1 MGDIIIKEVLTRKD
15 RKDFIY
21 LPSRVHKDHKNWLPP
36 IYMDEWELYD
46 KKRNKSYQYTD
57 AILLLAYK
65 NNKLAGRIMGLVNNR
80 YNEIHNEKHGRFC
93 FMECYEDHEVFHELL
108 KKVEEWAKEKGMVKL
123 VGPLGFSDKDP
134 QGFQTEGFDTPYFMT
149 APTNL
154 PYMPKLMEMEGYVKN
169 VDLVN
174 YIAPLPKVIPEVY
187 IRTLSRVAKNPDLK
201 IVEFTSKKELKPYI
215 VPVLELM
222 NQTFAE
228 IYGFVP
234 LTDKEKKDFA
244 ARYLPIL
251 DPRFIKVVE
260 NNDGLV
266 GFAVG
271 MPDISE
277 GLRKAKGK
285 LFPFGIFLILRES
298 RRSKKLLM
306 MLGGVKSEFRGKGID
321 ALMAVKILE
330 TSISAGMETTDS
342 HLVLE
347 DNRRMRA
354 EYERI
359 GGSVVKKYRIYKK
372 DLI

>member
-1 MGDIIIKEVLTRKD
+1 
-15 RKDFIY
+15 
-21 LPSRVHKDHKNWLPP
+21 
-36 IYMDEWELYD
+36 
-46 KKRNKSYQYTD
+46 
-57 AILLLAYK
+57 
-65 NNKLAGRIMGLVNNR
+65 
-80 YNEIHNEKHGRFC
+80 
-93 FMECYEDHEVFHELL
+93 
-108 KKVEEWAKEKGMVKL
+108 
-123 VGPLGFSDKDP
+123 
-134 QGFQTEGFDTPYFMT
+134 
-149 APTNL
+149 
-154 PYMPKLMEMEGYVKN
+154 MPKMMDDEGYVKN

-174 YIAPLPKVIPEVY
+174 YIAPIPKIIPEVY
-187 IRTLSRVAKNPDLK
+187 IRTLSRVAKSPDLK

-260 NNDGLV
+260 NKDGLV
-266 GFAVG
+266 GFAIG

-285 LFPFGIFLILRES
+285 LFPFGIFMILRES

-306 MLGGVKSEFRGKGID
+306 MLGGVKKEFRGLGID

-330 TSISAGMETTDS
+330 TSIKSGMEVTDS

-359 GGSVVKKYRIYKK
+359 GGTVVKKYRIYQK